1 MSFRIHMNVDF
12 FNDLIELQS
21 KINEIL
27 NIDFDSESFELYLS
41 EHQQYLRDKKSAL
54 QLLSSLDRFI
64 SNHPQNS
71 DYVKRLIIS
80 PILHE
85 TLSLFSS
92 FEIYKIFS
100 TYSTRLLLYQKGFIT
115 IDTITERSSV
125 NSYDFAY
132 FINEIKEGDNQFY
145 QYAISKENNQET
157 MKEINLER
165 HNELRE
171 RGRNHHQ
178 IAEIIRNDEIQQFQ
192 EIIAQTNISLK
203 SRIPYSF
210 YEDCQFI
217 NNKNDMPHLID
228 FASFFGSIN
237 IFKFLWINDVKGSS
251 STFNYAIAGGN
262 YEIIHLLESIYKNSI
277 DKNSQNYSI
286 LFHRNDIYS
295 YLQDTYDI
303 EFSLSQFFSSIG
315 SYNTEIFVR
324 LLPQAFEKIKKS
336 EFLILF
342 FNEKNFLFTLFYV
355 STLLFELAIW
365 GRIDY
370 LSFFKGIEGF
380 DISSID
386 ENIFF

>member
-1 MSFRIHMNVDF
+1 MSFLIHMNVDF
-12 FNDLIELQS
+12 FNDLIELQN

-27 NIDFDSESFELYLS
+27 NLDFDSESFELYLS
-41 EHQQYLRDKKSAL
+41 EHQQYLTDKKSAL

-80 PILHE
+80 PILLK

-92 FEIYKIFS
+92 FELYKIFS

-115 IDTITERSSV
+115 INTITERSSV

-145 QYAISKENNQET
+145 QYAITKENNQET
-157 MKEINLER
+157 IKEINLER

-178 IAEIIRNDEIQQFQ
+178 IAEIIRNDDIQQFQ
-192 EIIAQTNISLK
+192 EMIAQTNISLK

-237 IFKFLWINDVKGSS
+237 IFKFLWINDVKGSP

-303 EFSLSQFFSSIG
+303 KFSLSQFFSSID

-324 LLPQAFEKIKKS
+324 LLPQAYEKIKKS
-336 EFLILF
+336 EFFNF
-342 FNEKNFLFTLFYV
+342 FF
-355 STLLFELAIW
+355 
-365 GRIDY
+365 
-370 LSFFKGIEGF
+370 
-380 DISSID
+380 
-386 ENIFF
+386 